1 MISVEKWYEGEMIE
15 KWHEG
20 GGTVPV
26 TWNSHHLVSLLSS
39 WIGPKLTSEGE
50 SYVYIQ
56 SISLC
61 DLCLWVVMVS
71 LVDLVA
77 GGVINID
84 FMHPRG
90 PWKTFN

>member
-26 TWNSHHLVSLLSS
+26 TWISHHLVSLLSS

-61 DLCLWVVMVS
+61 DLSIQPVWPIYVTCVCGLSW
-71 LVDLVA
+71 LV
-77 GGVINID
+77 
-84 FMHPRG
+84 
-90 PWKTFN
+90 